1 MRKRFSGS
9 MITVATIAGVAVS
22 AGISVPITR
31 TLAQARCFRRRASHS
46 AGSVSLFAACSKNH
60 SGLHLA

>member
-9 MITVATIAGVAVS
+9 MITVAVAGAAVS
-22 AGISVPITR
+22 AGIAVPITR